1 MASSSSATG
10 SNTYDMY
17 LSPCIW
23 MGTNVSNNTFSAAPS
38 NNNNMQDQCLIIT
51 DIYGVREKGCVA
63 GNTISNPNTMKSLK
77 KRSTTVPVA

>member
-23 MGTNVSNNTFSAAPS
+23 MGTNVSNNTFSSAP
-38 NNNNMQDQCLIIT
+38 NIQDQCLIIT
-51 DIYGVREKGCVA
+51 DTYGVREKGCVA
-63 GNTISNPNTMKSLK
+63 GNTILNPNTIKN
-77 KRSTTVPVA
+77 